1 MGNIFLL
8 AKRKLRQ
15 VKFFRADIQI
25 KVKIFTK
32 KNKSKMVVIVEEK
45 GMGMPM
51 GDPYMMRRD
60 PMMMGGPAVMR
71 EPVGM
76 GYPGGPTVVVEEE
89 RHPCLK
95 CLCCITCC
103 WI

>member
-1 MGNIFLL
+1 
-8 AKRKLRQ
+8 
-15 VKFFRADIQI
+15 
-25 KVKIFTK
+25 
-32 KNKSKMVVIVEEK
+32 MVVIVEER

-76 GYPGGPTVVVEEE
+76 GYPGGQTVMVEE

-103 WI
+103 WICFGR